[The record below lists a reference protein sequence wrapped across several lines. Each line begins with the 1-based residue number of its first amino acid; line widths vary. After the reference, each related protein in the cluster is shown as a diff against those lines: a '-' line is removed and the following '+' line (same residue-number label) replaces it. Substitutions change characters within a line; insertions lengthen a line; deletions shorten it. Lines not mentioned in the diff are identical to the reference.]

1 MTMHL
6 LPAYF
11 SSTNTKKKKK
21 KTLSKSD
28 IEHQKWLEQRGLS
41 RTQLRSKIEPNKNWK
56 EEYSS
61 TIKVD
66 KKYESVEFSGSKD
79 ACAKKDI
86 MTKLHNEPEHIRKEI
101 LQKASRV
108 MPLYN
113 KGSLQYVTPET
124 DIKTV
129 GTKSRRGD

>member
-11 SSTNTKKKKK
+11 TTTNTKKKKTK
-21 KTLSKSD
+21 MKASE
-28 IEHQKWLEQRGLS
+28 IEHQKWLAKRGLT
-41 RTQLRSKIEPNKNWK
+41 REQINVKKKVDFNWSS
-56 EEYSS
+56 EYAK
-61 TIKVD
+61 TLKVD
-66 KKYESVEFSGSKD
+66 KKYKSAEMSGSSD

-86 MTKLHNEPEHIRKEI
+86 MTKLHNEPKHVREEI
-101 LQKASRV
+101 LIKASRV

-113 KGSLQYVTPET
+113 KGGLQYVTPET

-129 GTKSRRGD
+129 GSKSRRG

>member
-11 SSTNTKKKKK
+11 TTTNTKKKKTK
-21 KTLSKSD
+21 MKASE
-28 IEHQKWLEQRGLS
+28 IEHQKWLTKRGLT
-41 RTQLRSKIEPNKNWK
+41 REQINLKKKVDFNWSS
-56 EEYSS
+56 EYAK
-61 TIKVD
+61 TLKVD
-66 KKYESVEFSGSKD
+66 KKYKSAEMSGSSD

-86 MTKLHNEPEHIRKEI
+86 MTKLHNEPKHVREEI
-101 LQKASRV
+101 LNKASRV

-113 KGSLQYVTPET
+113 KGGLQYVTPET

-129 GTKSRRGD
+129 GSKSRRG